1 MERSKLNHSFSA
13 SVQWYRKARNLS
25 ADECAKELGI
35 SKSTLLNIE
44 QNHANPTLDTVDLI
58 AENMGL
64 DPQFLLFQ
72 SNPTSLTA
80 AMLVM
85 KFLGPQNPY
94 GLDTVQQILKHMQA
108 VVDILSSAQTKDIS
122 TEE

>member
-44 QNHANPTLDTVDLI
+44 QNHANPT
-58 AENMGL
+58 
-64 DPQFLLFQ
+64 
-72 SNPTSLTA
+72 SLTA

-94 GLDTVQQILKHMQA
+94 GLDTVQQILKHLQA